1 MAAKKKQDFEAG
13 LRELEALVGQMEGE
27 MTLEESLK
35 AYEAGMKL
43 HAQLTAQ
50 LDAAEKKLKTLSEE
64 NDEL

>member
-13 LRELEALVGQMEGE
+13 LRELEALVRQMEGE

>member
-1 MAAKKKQDFEAG
+1 MAAKKKQDFESG
-13 LRELEALVGQMEGE
+13 RKELEALVERMEGE
-27 MTLEESLK
+27 MSLEESLK

>member
-43 HAQLTAQ
+43 HAMLTAQ

>member
-50 LDAAEKKLKTLSEE
+50 LDVAEKKLKTLSEE

>member
-1 MAAKKKQDFEAG
+1 MAAKKKQDFESG
-13 LRELEALVGQMEGE
+13 LKELEALVERMEGE
-27 MTLEESLK
+27 MSLEESLK

-43 HAQLTAQ
+43 HAQLTVQ

>member
-1 MAAKKKQDFEAG
+1 MAAKKKQDFESG
-13 LRELEALVGQMEGE
+13 LKELEALVERMEGE
-27 MTLEESLK
+27 MSLEESHK